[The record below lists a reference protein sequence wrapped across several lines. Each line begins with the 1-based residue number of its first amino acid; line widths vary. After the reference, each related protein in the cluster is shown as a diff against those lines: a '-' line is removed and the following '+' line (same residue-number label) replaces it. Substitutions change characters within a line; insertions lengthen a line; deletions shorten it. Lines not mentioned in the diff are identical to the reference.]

1 MAEPAGNRAER
12 DAAERGGARR
22 APGRRI
28 AVLGPGGGAR
38 GRGRAAGPGQAAG
51 LGQAAALLLA
61 DLEDAYAAYERMSS
75 YRGDDAEPTA
85 FVEAGGE
92 PCNTA
97 IAACAVGAMP
107 QAAAIAAALGASRSA
122 ASAPSHGASPVA
134 ADGAARAYLVVVCP
148 SADGHEGLRALERL
162 GGELLPYG
170 IILSGAVIVTHGGQI
185 PALMRTPRLGM
196 WRRPVA
202 KAIDRLIGAMRMG
215 SALDAP
221 IIASPSRLWLR
232 LRGLAR

>member
-75 YRGDDAEPTA
+75 YRGDDAEPTG
-85 FVEAGGE
+85 FLEAGGE
-92 PCNTA
+92 PCGTA
-97 IAACAVGAMP
+97 IAACAADAVP
-107 QAAAIAAALGASRSA
+107 EAAAIAAALDASRAA
-122 ASAPSHGASPVA
+122 ASAPSRGASPAA

-148 SADGHEGLRALERL
+148 SADGCEGLHALERL
-162 GGELLPYG
+162 SGELLPYG
-170 IILSGAVIVTHGGQI
+170 IVLSGAVIVTHGGQI
-185 PALMRTPRLGM
+185 PALMGTPRLGM

-202 KAIDRLIGAMRMG
+202 EAIDRLIGAMRMG